1 MNFVALVRFRGK
13 TSRDRIA
20 ENLRTMEAETND
32 GVEYLGIYR
41 TLGRYDAAVLFGAPD
56 EGAAMKAAIPRGDR
70 AQTETLVAVSAEEA
84 RRLVG

>member
-32 GVEYLGIYR
+32 GVGYLGIHR
-41 TLGRYDAAVLFGAPD
+41 TLGRYDAVVLFEAPD
-56 EGAAMKAAIPRGDR
+56 EGAAMKAAIPRGW
-70 AQTETLVAVSAEEA
+70 AQTETLVAVPAEEA